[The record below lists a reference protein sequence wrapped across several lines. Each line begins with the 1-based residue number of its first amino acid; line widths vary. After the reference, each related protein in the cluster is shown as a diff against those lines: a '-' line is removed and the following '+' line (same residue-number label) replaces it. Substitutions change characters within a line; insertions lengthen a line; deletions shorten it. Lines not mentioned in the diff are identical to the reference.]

1 MKQRGKHPGNRFV
14 TSAIA
19 VEGFSCLV
27 SFLILGIVQTSPGSE
42 RLKHGSV
49 ISPDSLPRLR
59 AGLTSSMSVL
69 PRGGEQAQIHV

>member
-1 MKQRGKHPGNRFV
+1 M

-69 PRGGEQAQIHV
+69 PRGGEQARIHV